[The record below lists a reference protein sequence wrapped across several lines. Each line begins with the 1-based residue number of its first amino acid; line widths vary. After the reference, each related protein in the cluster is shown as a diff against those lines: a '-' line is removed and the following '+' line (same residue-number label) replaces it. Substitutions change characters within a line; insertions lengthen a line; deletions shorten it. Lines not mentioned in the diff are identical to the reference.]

1 MAVML
6 LYNEVDTLTFQD
18 VMAGTQLPEKEL
30 IKQLQALVETKII
43 IVEVRVVKEI
53 RIITLVCIEERV
65 AKENRIISS
74 DFFILT

>member
-1 MAVML
+1 ML

-53 RIITLVCIEERV
+53 RIITFVCIEERV

-74 DFFILT
+74 HFFILT